1 LIVRRLAVV
10 VIALLLAVQ
19 VVRNAA
25 VAALA
30 TLHPASAAKLWAG
43 HPSVEISA
51 GLADIGRS
59 ARERRPIDPR
69 TFAMIDDAAIKSP
82 LASEPFLVRGV
93 QADTAGEADVAK
105 EAFLAAQW
113 RDPRSMPAAYFLAN
127 YYFRAG
133 RPLEGLRQTAVL
145 AQLSPR
151 GIDAVAPFV
160 ATYARDRSNWPKMR
174 ALFAA
179 QPGMESGVLVALAQD
194 ARNADAILAIAD
206 ADHRAPDSNW
216 LRILLGNLVAGGDYA
231 RAKLLWSSIGGG
243 RDGSDLVFDSSF
255 STPGPPPPFN
265 WALTSSTLGLAE
277 REAGN
282 RLHVIFYGN
291 DDGVLA
297 RELVTL
303 PAGAYRQQMQLA
315 GAPVHPEALR
325 WSMRCDKSTE
335 TFASIGIDEA
345 ARHGWSF
352 QVPAN
357 CPAQWLEL
365 SGRSGDVAQQSEVTI
380 TGFRLTHGAPNG

>member
-1 LIVRRLAVV
+1 LIARRLAVF

-30 TLHPASAAKLWAG
+30 TLHPVSAARLWSG
-43 HPSVEISA
+43 HPSVEIST
-51 GLADIGRS
+51 GLADIGHA
-59 ARERRPIDPR
+59 ARERRPINPR
-69 TFAMIDDAAIKSP
+69 TFAIINDAAIKAP
-82 LASEPFLVRGV
+82 LAPEPFLVRGV
-93 QADTAGEADVAK
+93 QADMAGDAEAAK
-105 EAFLAAQW
+105 RAYLAAQW

-133 RPLEGLRQTAVL
+133 RPLDGLQQTAVL
-145 AQLSPR
+145 ARLSPR

-160 ATYARDRSNWPKMR
+160 AAYAQDRSNWPKMR

-179 QPGMESGVLVALAQD
+179 QPSMESGVLVALAQN

-206 ADHRAPDSNW
+206 ADHRSPDSDW
-216 LRILLGNLVAGGDYA
+216 LRVLLANLVAGGDYA
-231 RAKLLWSSIGGG
+231 RAKSLWSSVGGG
-243 RDGSDLVFDSSF
+243 RDGGELVFDPGF
-255 STPGPPPPFN
+255 SNAGPPPPFN
-265 WALTSSTLGLAE
+265 WTLSSSTLGLAE

-297 RELVTL
+297 SELLTL
-303 PAGAYRQQMQLA
+303 RAGTYHQEMQLA

-325 WSMRCDKSTE
+325 WSLRCDKSTE
-335 TFASIGIDEA
+335 PFASIAIDQATKHVWNFE
-345 ARHGWSF
+345 
-352 QVPAN
+352 VPAN

-380 TGFRLTHGAPNG
+380 TGFRMMRGAANG

>member
-1 LIVRRLAVV
+1 LIARRLVV
-10 VIALLLAVQ
+10 IVIALLLAVQ

-25 VAALA
+25 VSALA

-43 HPSVEISA
+43 HPSVEIST
-51 GLADIGRS
+51 GLADIGRA
-59 ARERRPIDPR
+59 ARERRSIDPR

-93 QADTAGEADVAK
+93 QADAAGNADAAK

-133 RPLEGLRQTAVL
+133 RPLDGLQQTAVL
-145 AQLSPR
+145 ARLSPR
-151 GIDAVAPFV
+151 GTDAIAPFV
-160 ATYARDRSNWPKMR
+160 AAYAQDRSNWPKMR

-206 ADHRAPDSNW
+206 QDHRSPDSNW
-216 LRILLGNLVAGGDYA
+216 LRILLANLVAGGDYA
-231 RAKLLWSSIGGG
+231 RAKSLWSSVGGG
-243 RDGSDLVFDSSF
+243 RDGGELVFDSGF

-265 WALTSSTLGLAE
+265 WSLTSSTLGLAE
-277 REAGN
+277 RESGN

-297 RELVTL
+297 SELVTL

-315 GAPVHPEALR
+315 GGSVHPEALR
-325 WSMRCDKSTE
+325 WSIRCDKSTE
-335 TFASIGIDEA
+335 PFASIGIDQA
-345 ARHGWSF
+345 AKQAWSF
-352 QVPAN
+352 QAPAN

-380 TGFRLTHGAPNG
+380 TGFRLMREAANG